1 MLTITVNGHEQKLNI
16 GCRTFVALDEMLRIL
31 ESQDQRVTING
42 EAVQR
47 QQFPE
52 TMIKSGDA
60 LRLM

>member
-31 ESQDQRVTING
+31 ESQNQRVTLNG
-42 EAVQR
+42 EAVQN
-47 QQFPE
+47 QEFPA
-52 TMIKSGDA
+52 TMIKCGDA